1 MSNDS
6 NEKHTRSSGFREQIL
21 RELDE
26 RKKERL
32 GNDTFENPK
41 EIEEFIPTS
50 QEGEH
55 FFSELTEDVEPDW
68 EKAIS
73 TDEAEMTDTLV
84 TEIPLQEVRTSET
97 EDFTETIAVSKL
109 SLDRA
114 MQAYSND
121 DEDVLEETIISQK
134 PSQKQDRRSRRAH
147 RQTQEKA
154 ANRIVMVVVTIVL
167 LTLGITGFTGY
178 SYLKSCLDPIDATST
193 TNIQVEIPEGSSTQQ
208 IGQILVENNLIKNA
222 SVFNY
227 YAKLKSYNNFQS
239 GYYNLNQSMSL
250 EELAKTLQES
260 GSAQPQEPIAG
271 KVLVIEGYTLEQI
284 SQAVTSNSYTDDES
298 DTTPFTA
305 EDFMKTVTNQEFISR
320 MATTYPNL
328 FASLPAADSGVKY
341 QLEGYLFPATY
352 EYTDS
357 TTIEG
362 LVEQMIATMDAN
374 LQPYYDQ
381 LASKGLTV
389 NQLLT
394 LASLVE
400 KEGSTDED
408 RRNIASVFYNRL
420 NIDMPLQSNIAILY
434 ALGKLG
440 EKTTLA
446 EDATIDTSIDSPYN
460 IYVNTG
466 LMPGPVDSPSL
477 AAIEATFNPNKTNYY
492 YFVADVKTGTVYYSE
507 TVEEHNQ
514 NVEKYVNSQLNN

>member
-73 TDEAEMTDTLV
+73 TDEVEMTDTLV

-381 LASKGLTV
+381 LASEGLTV

>member
-50 QEGEH
+50 QEGEP

-73 TDEAEMTDTLV
+73 TDEVEMTDTLV